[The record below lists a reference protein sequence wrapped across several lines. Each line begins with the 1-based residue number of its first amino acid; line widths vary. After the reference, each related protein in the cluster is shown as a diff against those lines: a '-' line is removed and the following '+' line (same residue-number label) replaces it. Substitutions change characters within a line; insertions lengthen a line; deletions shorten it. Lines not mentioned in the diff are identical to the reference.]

1 MKFLEYSESILGG
14 PKAWNS
20 HSFLPRAW
28 NPLHLLSL
36 CSMDSNSN
44 VPSPWKPQMR
54 GPRSQTGGP
63 RAWSPPHLQY
73 LRSGGASSKVPSLWK
88 YPEVSHSLSL
98 SHHGRGLKSSKPLE
112 VSRSFSQ
119 SYSLPSRPWAQKFQA
134 FGSIQK
140 FLTVLFSPITAVG
153 SKVPSLWKYPEVSH
167 SLILSHHGRGL
178 KSSKPLEVSRSFSQ
192 SYSLPSRPW
201 AQKFQA
207 FGSVLVQ
214 SGSDPL
220 ELWFRRNPSR
230 RNQLSGGRPIY
241 GNYP

>member
-63 RAWSPPHLQY
+63 RAWSPPHLQS
-73 LRSGGASSKVPSLWK
+73 LRSGGASSKVPSLWKYPEVSHSLSLSHYGRGLKSSKPLEVSRSFSQSYSLPSRPWAQKFQAFGTIQKFLTVLGSLITAVGSKVPSLWK

-112 VSRSFSQ
+112 VSRSFAQ
-119 SYSLPSRPWAQKFQA
+119 S
-134 FGSIQK
+134 
-140 FLTVLFSPITAVG
+140 
-153 SKVPSLWKYPEVSH
+153 
-167 SLILSHHGRGL
+167 
-178 KSSKPLEVSRSFSQ
+178 
-192 SYSLPSRPW
+192 
-201 AQKFQA
+201 
-207 FGSVLVQ
+207 
-214 SGSDPL
+214 
-220 ELWFRRNPSR
+220 
-230 RNQLSGGRPIY
+230 
-241 GNYP
+241 